1 MTTAQRSRP
10 WYCRDDVVDEY
21 KTTISDDGTPLPMLK
36 KLKLLKATVVN
47 VGALAFST
55 YAISQGG
62 DATLIASSALAFL
75 ATFNGVELG
84 EYLSLLQAARE
95 VQMENQSD
103 ED

>member
-1 MTTAQRSRP
+1 MSAQASARP

-21 KTTISDDGTPLPMLK
+21 KSTITDDGTPLPMLK
-36 KLKLLKATVVN
+36 KLKLLKAIVVN

-62 DATLIASSALAFL
+62 DATLIAASALAFL

-95 VQMENQSD
+95 VQMENND
-103 ED
+103 